1 MKDSFDLVMTMGDGR
16 IRPFVDVVK
25 LVQAPLFREA
35 LDHAIGHHAKHGDSR
50 LIGELFSRF
59 NRGGTRRLLV
69 GYIRTHAGLDVSTEG
84 GHVKLVKV
92 HDVGDAVP
100 PPKRAKK
107 PAPAIVVTV
116 KKKRKTPKR
125 VDMMAPWIRM
135 PGNYGSKR

>member
-1 MKDSFDLVMTMGDGR
+1 MKETYDLVMTLGGER
-16 IRPFVDVVK
+16 VRPFVDVVK

-35 LDHAIGHHAKHGDSR
+35 MDHAIEHHAKHGDSR
-50 LIGELFSRF
+50 LIAELFSRF
-59 NRGGTRRLLV
+59 NRSGTRRLLV
-69 GYIRTHAGLDVSTEG
+69 GYIRTHAGLDVSTED

-92 HDVGDAVP
+92 HDLGEAVP

-107 PAPAIVVTV
+107 PAPEVVVTV
-116 KKKRKTPKR
+116 KKKRKSPKR